1 MPIEI
6 GIWRIDDKPQKVSF
20 SALTSEAKLEEVLN
34 KDISVL
40 SSDLMLIGRQVATA
54 HGKFIDLLAMDAEGN
69 LNVIE
74 LKRHRTPR
82 EVVAQLLDYGSW
94 VQTLSYDGIVEIY
107 SDNNDTQFEQGFAE
121 AFDCNPP
128 DKLNEQLKLIVVA
141 AELDTA
147 SERIINFLS
156 DNYGVPINAM
166 FFRYFQDGDHEY
178 LTRSWLIDPQEAEAK
193 TSKTTTQ
200 KGKETWNGQDF
211 YVSFGEGGRR
221 NWDDAMKYGFVSG
234 GGGRWYSR
242 TLEQLF
248 PGARVFVNI
257 PGTGYVGVGKVTEEV
272 VPVNDFMVD
281 INGNPTPILDAPLQA
296 KEMDRGVGD
305 LEKSEYL
312 VRVEWIKTLPRE
324 QAYKEK
330 GLFGNQNTVTK
341 LRNRFTLERL
351 VQHFGVESS
360 D

>member
-107 SDNNDTQFEQGFAE
+107 SDNNDTQFEQGFVE

-221 NWDDAMKYGFVSG
+221 NWDDAVKYGFVSG

-312 VRVEWIKTLPRE
+312 VRVEWIKILPRE